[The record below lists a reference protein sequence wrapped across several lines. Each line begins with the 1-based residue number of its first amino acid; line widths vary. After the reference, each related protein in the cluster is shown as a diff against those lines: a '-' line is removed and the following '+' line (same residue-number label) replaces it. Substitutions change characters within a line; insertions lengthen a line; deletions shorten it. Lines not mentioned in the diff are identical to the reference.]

1 MSSFLRYHWPVLF
14 FLSAAIL
21 ATFFSVDYQ
30 QSIRAQLS
38 LSLGLLCYVAITV
51 FTSTPSRLYSVLFA
65 SSFSIFLATLFILP
79 EEIMSQPDNPLLQ
92 IHRLGNAL
100 FIVPND
106 VLILAVMAPLMSG
119 LAWSGDWRLR
129 GLTIFYLVVA
139 LIIGINL
146 QSRQT
151 VFLLLLGQVI
161 VIALMRPRLAAPA
174 LLIGAVVGIISD
186 GLSGWTLA
194 HKIFL
199 FPRTYVWH
207 TAWVMFLDRPWTGQ
221 GPGLFKD
228 MYFTFLGKAGYVIQ
242 ELSDRR
248 TMPWAH
254 NLYLEQLAERG
265 FLGFFA
271 LLGLLGAAMYRAA
284 KSCNGAHSD
293 LTRSLSAGVLAALI
307 MLAISGIAEATLS
320 RLWVAISLL
329 ILSALATATTK
340 MPREEILK
348 NKHQT

>member
-1 MSSFLRYHWPVLF
+1 MRNFLRYHWPVLF

-21 ATFFSVDYQ
+21 ATVFSVDYQ
-30 QSIRAQLS
+30 QSLRAQIS
-38 LSLGLLCYVAITV
+38 VSLGLLCYVTITI
-51 FTSTPSRLYSVLFA
+51 FTNTPSRMYSVLFA

-79 EEIMSQPDNPLLQ
+79 DEIMSQPDNPLLQ
-92 IHRLGNAL
+92 IIRLGNAL
-100 FIVPND
+100 FVVPND
-106 VLILAVMAPLMSG
+106 VLILAVMAPLMLS
-119 LAWSGDWRLR
+119 LAWVGDWRLR
-129 GLTIFYLVVA
+129 GLTIFYLIVA

-146 QSRQT
+146 HSRQT
-151 VFLLLLGQVI
+151 VFLLLLGFVI
-161 VIALMRPRLAAPA
+161 FIALMRPRLAAPA
-174 LLIGAVVGIISD
+174 LLIGVVVGVIGD
-186 GLSGWTLA
+186 GLSGWALA

-265 FLGFFA
+265 VLGFFA
-271 LLGLLGAAMYRAA
+271 MLSLLGAAIYRSA
-284 KSCNGAHSD
+284 KFWRHADSD
-293 LTRSLSAGVLAALI
+293 LTRSLASGLLAALI
-307 MLAISGIAEATLS
+307 VLAISGIAEATLS

-329 ILSALATATTK
+329 ILSALATVVVR
-340 MPREEILK
+340 MSDEETLK
-348 NKHQT
+348 DQT

>member
-1 MSSFLRYHWPVLF
+1 MNNFLRYHWPVLF

-21 ATFFSVDYQ
+21 ATVFSVDYQ

-38 LSLGLLCYVAITV
+38 LALGLLCYVAVII
-51 FTSTPSRLYSVLFA
+51 FTNTPSRFYSVLFA
-65 SSFSIFLATLFILP
+65 AAFSIFLATLFILSD
-79 EEIMSQPDNPLLQ
+79 EIMSQPDNPLLQ
-92 IHRLGNAL
+92 IYKLSNAL
-100 FIVPND
+100 FVVPND
-106 VLILAVMAPLMSG
+106 VLILAVMAPLMLG
-119 LAWSGDWRLR
+119 LAWTGDWRIR

-139 LIIGINL
+139 LIIGVNL

-151 VFLLLLGQVI
+151 VFLLLLGPVI

-174 LLIGAVVGIISD
+174 LFIGIVVGIISD

-207 TAWVMFLDRPWTGQ
+207 TAWVMFLDQPLTGQ

-228 MYFTFLGKAGYVIQ
+228 LYFTFLGKAGYVIQ

-265 FLGFFA
+265 VFGFFA

-284 KSCNGAHSD
+284 KFWRHAGSD
-293 LTRSLSAGVLAALI
+293 LTRSLASGVLAALI
-307 MLAISGIAEATLS
+307 VLAISGIAEATLS

-329 ILSALATATTK
+329 ILSALSTVAVR
-340 MPREEILK
+340 ML
-348 NKHQT
+348 HQGVMKDTYQV

>member
-1 MSSFLRYHWPVLF
+1 MRNFLRYHWPVLF

-21 ATFFSVDYQ
+21 ATVFSVDYQ
-30 QSIRAQLS
+30 QSLRAQIS
-38 LSLGLLCYVAITV
+38 VSLGLFCYVTITI
-51 FTSTPSRLYSVLFA
+51 FTNTPSRMYSVLFA

-79 EEIMSQPDNPLLQ
+79 DEIMSQPDNPLLQ
-92 IHRLGNAL
+92 IIRLGNAL
-100 FIVPND
+100 FVVPND
-106 VLILAVMAPLMSG
+106 VLILAVMAPLMLS
-119 LAWSGDWRLR
+119 LAWVGDWRLR
-129 GLTIFYLVVA
+129 GLTIFYLIVA

-146 QSRQT
+146 HSRQT
-151 VFLLLLGQVI
+151 VFLLLLGFVI
-161 VIALMRPRLAAPA
+161 FIAMMRPRLAAPA
-174 LLIGAVVGIISD
+174 LLIGVVVGVIGD
-186 GLSGWTLA
+186 GLSGWALA

-265 FLGFFA
+265 VLGFFA
-271 LLGLLGAAMYRAA
+271 MLGLLGAAMYRSA
-284 KSCNGAHSD
+284 KFWRHADSD
-293 LTRSLSAGVLAALI
+293 LTRSLASGVLAALI
-307 MLAISGIAEATLS
+307 VLAISGIAEATLS

-329 ILSALATATTK
+329 ILSALATVVVR
-340 MPREEILK
+340 MSDEETLK
-348 NKHQT
+348 DQT